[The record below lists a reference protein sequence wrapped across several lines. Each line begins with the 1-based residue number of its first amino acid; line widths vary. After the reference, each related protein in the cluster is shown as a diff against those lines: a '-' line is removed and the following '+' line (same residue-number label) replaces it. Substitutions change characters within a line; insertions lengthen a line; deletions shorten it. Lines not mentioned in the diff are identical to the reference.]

1 FGVLTILMQDM
12 QGGLQVRNL
21 AGDWI
26 EAPPVQGT
34 LVCNIGD
41 LLERWTGGRLT
52 STVHR
57 VINRNPTNRYS
68 IPIFCDPASETPID
82 PRDFG
87 ASDSA
92 KDVITL
98 WGAIPKTLGITNQ
111 RSRHNECALKRFENP
126 HVGGSIPP
134 PGATF

>member
-1 FGVLTILMQDM
+1 MNAEDIAQNRLGAAAHSDFGVLTILMQDM
-12 QGGLQVRNL
+12 QGGLQVRNP
-21 AGDWI
+21 AGHWI

-82 PRDFG
+82 PHDFG
-87 ASDSA
+87 VSGNGENIISA
-92 KDVITL
+92 GEYLSLIHISEPTR
-98 WGAIPKTLGITNQ
+98 PY
-111 RSRHNECALKRFENP
+111 
-126 HVGGSIPP
+126 
-134 PGATF
+134 